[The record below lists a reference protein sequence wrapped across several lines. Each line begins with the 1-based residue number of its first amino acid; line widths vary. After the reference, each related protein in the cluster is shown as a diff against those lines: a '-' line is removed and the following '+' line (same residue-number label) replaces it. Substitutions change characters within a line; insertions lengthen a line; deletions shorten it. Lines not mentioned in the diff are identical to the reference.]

1 MSNIIEDVSVLS
13 TIPEKTLEKLLS
25 KVYYC
30 ISDTLVEDIA
40 NEKDI
45 TELDIGIGVL
55 YIRHIGEQVSYK
67 FIPSENLEKV
77 VNTTI
82 IKKQNLLENVL
93 NDSLAKKFMDVYKDL
108 C

>member
-1 MSNIIEDVSVLS
+1 MSNIIEDISVLS
-13 TIPEKTLEKLLS
+13 TIPEKTLEKLLN
-25 KVYYC
+25 KIYYC
-30 ISDTLVEDIA
+30 ISDALVEDIA

-55 YIRHIGEQVSYK
+55 YIRHIGDQVAYK
-67 FIPSENLEKV
+67 FIPSEDLEKT

>member
-1 MSNIIEDVSVLS
+1 MKKNVKKHIILL
-13 TIPEKTLEKLLS
+13 TIFLLLIITIFFS
-25 KVYYC
+25 KPVFA
-30 ISDTLVEDIA
+30 DTENSI
-40 NEKDI
+40 EKDI

-55 YIRHIGEQVSYK
+55 YIRHIGDQVAYK
-67 FIPSENLEKV
+67 FIPSEDLEKT